1 MVLRSV
7 ETKDLNKVMLIDKEV
22 DIVQYNDK
30 YYLLFPSEELSLE
43 IDNPFDER
51 GMLTN
56 EYEYKKNE
64 AWFKVKSYDAV
75 YTIEV
80 EMKW

>member
-7 ETKDLNKVMLIDKEV
+7 ETKDLNKVMLVDQEV
-22 DIVQYNDK
+22 DIVHYNDK
-30 YYLLFPSEELSLE
+30 YYLLFPNKELSLE
-43 IDNPFDER
+43 IYNPFDVD
-51 GMLTN
+51 GMLVN
-56 EYEYKKNE
+56 EYEYKRNE
-64 AWFKVKSYDAV
+64 AWFKVKSDDAI